1 MSRGSLRAWAGRETP
16 QASREKQETIT
27 DDETTMASVVRAEQ
41 SLQKAEEII
50 NYNLEFYTVEN
61 MLVGRIK

>member
-1 MSRGSLRAWAGRETP
+1 MSRGSLRAWAGRETL

-27 DDETTMASVVRAEQ
+27 DDETTMASVRAEQ

-50 NYNLEFYTVEN
+50 NYNLEFYTVES